1 MRDAKLQF
9 RFGQG
14 SGSSL
19 KVGFNDTSV
28 GSTIAG
34 IQGASST
41 NGFSAPLLL
50 GGYTNVVADATQFV
64 GNAVSDQPAANGQL
78 LWGHNNRNQMYV
90 HTAVQVKQ
98 ATTSTSL
105 TMVVEGSNDLSTWS
119 SVGASEANITATTGT
134 LSSITLNNATA
145 AGVLTATAPH
155 NLQVG
160 DVLLVS
166 AVGATVLTVGPPG
179 ATAAAVTVGQPYVV
193 TSVPSATT
201 FTIGLGPAASYN
213 GVYTAASLVAT
224 ANAAATVFTKC
235 SAGVMLQAAIAPSSR
250 TYYRVRYTTLSTGA
264 TPAEFL
270 ILNAYVKSGRDGAS
284 F

>member
-166 AVGATVLTVGPPG
+166 AVGATVLTVADVIGNPMPV
-179 ATAAAVTVGQPYVV
+179 ASSPTTDVFVSFNNFKVSFRNAIN
-193 TSVPSATT
+193 PSA
-201 FTIGLGPAASYN
+201 IRLL
-213 GVYTAASLVAT
+213 SL
-224 ANAAATVFTKC
+224 
-235 SAGVMLQAAIAPSSR
+235 R
-250 TYYRVRYTTLSTGA
+250 T
-264 TPAEFL
+264 
-270 ILNAYVKSGRDGAS
+270 
-284 F
+284 